1 MVMVFISQTKQTKQ
15 TKQTTIDLMLILNHK
30 SCDGFFSKKIL
41 TLVSSFLISQM
52 GLILFEQSGE
62 LKIQGKTIKR
72 T

>member
-1 MVMVFISQTKQTKQ
+1 MVMVFISQTKQ

-30 SCDGFFSKKIL
+30 SSDGFFSKTIL